1 MARPEDLE
9 VPEAVRQLAEKN
21 VEQSRAAYNKFMEM
35 ARRAQETFNQS
46 SGAVAE
52 GALEVQAKALSYAEK
67 NMESGFDLLS
77 ELATARDL
85 KEYLE
90 IQSRHTEKSMKA
102 YGQQAQELSAL
113 ISELAQKSQKT
124 G

>member
-9 VPEAVRQLAEKN
+9 VPEAVRQMAEKN

-52 GALEVQAKALSYAEK
+52 GALEVQAKALSYAEQ

-85 KEYLE
+85 KEYLDFD
-90 IQSRHTEKSMKA
+90 
-102 YGQQAQELSAL
+102 
-113 ISELAQKSQKT
+113 
-124 G
+124 